1 MACGD
6 EFYCSYPIMQIV
18 AGQGPLV
25 QRRHA
30 LFCKAAENRPT
41 GQRCHHF
48 YWAYTPMHVPSG
60 SNGGLYGMLQLF
72 SHSAPLFHYRTGC
85 HSQPTFFPSTFI
97 HLIASMQPNSIHT
110 VCALVLPALLRG
122 QASLQT
128 LLRSWSDEEA
138 QHTRHTLVTP

>member
-1 MACGD
+1 
-6 EFYCSYPIMQIV
+6 MQIV

-25 QRRHA
+25 QRGHA

-60 SNGGLYGMLQLF
+60 SNGECFSCSATRHHSSTTGM
-72 SHSAPLFHYRTGC
+72 GC

-97 HLIASMQPNSIHT
+97 HLIASMQPNTIHT

-128 LLRSWSDEEA
+128 LLRSWSDGEA
-138 QHTRHTLVTP
+138 QHTRHTLVTSLTHPSDTRTMAAAQ